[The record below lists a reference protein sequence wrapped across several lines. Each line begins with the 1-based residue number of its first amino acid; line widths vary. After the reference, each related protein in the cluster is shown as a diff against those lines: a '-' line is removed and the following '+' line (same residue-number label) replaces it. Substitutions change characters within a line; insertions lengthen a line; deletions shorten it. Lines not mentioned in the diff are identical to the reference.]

1 MVNNM
6 TKIILVR
13 HGQTEWNILG
23 KYQGHS
29 DIDLSTLGVEQA
41 NLLAQRLANQKI
53 DAIYASDLK
62 RAFKTAEGIA
72 NTHQLPVHIIPEL
85 REISFGDWEGLD
97 YNTINLK
104 WPGEVERFFKNVD
117 SVVIPNGEKF
127 CEVEERACNVVQ
139 KIIEQH
145 PDQTILIVSHGG
157 TIRTLLAH
165 ALHIPLKYVW
175 NIRQD
180 NTAVNILKY
189 FDNQVVIELL
199 NDTHHLK

>member
-1 MVNNM
+1 MVNKM
-6 TKIILVR
+6 TKVILVR

-29 DIDLSTLGVEQA
+29 DIDLSALGLEQA
-41 NLLAQRLANQKI
+41 NLLTQRFANQKI

-62 RAFKTAEGIA
+62 RAIKTAEGIA
-72 NTHQLPVHIIPEL
+72 NTHQLSLHIIPEL

-97 YNTINLK
+97 YNTINSK
-104 WPGEVERFFKNVD
+104 WPGEMECFFNNAD
-117 SVVIPNGEKF
+117 SVVIPNGETF
-127 CEVEERACNVVQ
+127 CEVEQRSCNVVQ
-139 KIIEQH
+139 KIIEHH
-145 PDQTILIVSHGG
+145 PDQTIVIVSHGG

-165 ALHIPLKYVW
+165 ALHIPLKYIW

>member
-1 MVNNM
+1 M
-6 TKIILVR
+6 TKVILVR
-13 HGQTEWNILG
+13 HGQTEWNIHG

-29 DIDLSTLGVEQA
+29 DIDLSALGVEQA
-41 NLLAQRLANQKI
+41 NLLAQRLANQRI

-62 RAFKTAEGIA
+62 RAIKTAEGIA
-72 NTHQLPVHIIPEL
+72 NTHQLFVHIIPEL

-97 YNTINLK
+97 YNTINSK
-104 WPGEVERFFKNVD
+104 WPGEVERFFKNAD
-117 SVVIPNGEKF
+117 SVVIPNGETF
-127 CEVEERACNVVQ
+127 CEVEQRACTIVQ
-139 KIIEQH
+139 KIIKQH
-145 PDQTILIVSHGG
+145 PDQTIVIVSHGG

-165 ALHIPLKYVW
+165 ALHIPLKYIW

-189 FDNQVVIELL
+189 FDKQVVIELL

>member
-1 MVNNM
+1 M
-6 TKIILVR
+6 TKVILVR

-23 KYQGHS
+23 RYQGHS

-41 NLLAQRLANQKI
+41 NLLAQRLTKEKI
-53 DAIYASDLK
+53 DAIYTSDLK
-62 RAFKTAEGIA
+62 RAIKTAECIA
-72 NTHQLPVHIIPEL
+72 NTHQLPVHNIPEL

-97 YNTINLK
+97 YHTINLK
-104 WPGEVERFFKNVD
+104 WPGEVERFFKNAD
-117 SVVIPNGEKF
+117 SVVIPNGETF

-139 KIIEQH
+139 RIIEQH

-165 ALHIPLKYVW
+165 ALYIPLKYIW

>member
-1 MVNNM
+1 MVNKM
-6 TKIILVR
+6 TKVILVR

-29 DIDLSTLGVEQA
+29 DIDLSALGVEQA
-41 NLLAQRLANQKI
+41 NLLAQRLANQRI

-62 RAFKTAEGIA
+62 RAIKTAKGIA
-72 NTHQLPVHIIPEL
+72 NTHQLSVHIIPEL

-97 YNTINLK
+97 YNTINSK
-104 WPGEVERFFKNVD
+104 WPGEVERFFKNAD
-117 SVVIPNGEKF
+117 SVVIPNGETF
-127 CEVEERACNVVQ
+127 CEVEQRSCNVVQ

-145 PDQTILIVSHGG
+145 PDQTIVIVSHGG

-165 ALHIPLKYVW
+165 ALHIPLKYIW

>member
-1 MVNNM
+1 M
-6 TKIILVR
+6 TKVILIR

-29 DIDLSTLGVEQA
+29 DIDLSVLGIEQA
-41 NLLAQRLANQKI
+41 NLLAQRLTKEKI
-53 DAIYASDLK
+53 DAIYTSDLK
-62 RAFKTAEGIA
+62 RAIKTAECIA
-72 NTHQLPVHIIPEL
+72 NKHQLSVQIIPEL
-85 REISFGDWEGLD
+85 KEISFGDWEGLD

-104 WPGEVERFFKNVD
+104 WPGEVERFFKNAE
-117 SVVIPNGEKF
+117 SIVIPNGETF
-127 CEVEERACNVVQ
+127 YEVEQRSCNAIQ

-145 PDQTILIVSHGG
+145 RNQTIIIVSHGG
-157 TIRTLLAH
+157 TIRALLAH
-165 ALHIPLKYVW
+165 ALHIPLKYIW

-189 FDNQVVIELL
+189 ADNQVVIELL